1 MKSDKSI
8 FGLEKGELAW
18 TMYDF
23 ANSAFATVVMAGFF
37 PIFFKSLFINQSSEV
52 STFFLGLGNSIS
64 SIIIA
69 VFFPLLGA
77 LSDIKNNKKNSMLA
91 MAFVG
96 IIFTSLIFM
105 VEKNWSIALT
115 FYVIATIGFAGANV
129 FYDSL
134 LNKISTPERRDFIS
148 SLGYSLGYL
157 GGGLLFLITIIIY
170 QKPELFNLP
179 DKNIALKLSFLLVG
193 IWWLIFSIP
202 SLFFIKEKKE
212 KTTDSFIEFI
222 KKPLN
227 KKIILFLIAY
237 WCYID
242 GVDTIIKMSIDYGMS
257 IGLSTSMLILAL
269 LMVQFLGFPF
279 AILYSLLAKLIK
291 TKNAIILAIT
301 GYTLITIFAT
311 FMNNII
317 HFFILA
323 FSVSMFQGGIQALS
337 RSYFSNIINEN
348 ESGKLFGLYN
358 LVGKFATI
366 VGPFLVGQTTLL
378 TRNHRIGIS
387 SIIVLFIAGLILFIL
402 SSRETKDAKGD
413 SSLVNS

>member
-170 QKPELFNLP
+170 QKPELFKLT

-212 KTTDSFIEFI
+212 KMTDSFIEFI

-323 FSVSMFQGGIQALS
+323 FFVSMFQGGIQALS

-402 SSRETKDAKGD
+402 SSKETTDAKGD
-413 SSLVNS
+413 SPLVNS

>member
-1 MKSDKSI
+1 MKSDKII
-8 FGLEKGELAW
+8 FGLYKGELAW
-18 TMYDF
+18 TIYDF

-37 PIFFKSLFINQSSEV
+37 PIFFKSLFINQTSEV
-52 STFFLGLGNSIS
+52 STFFLGLGNSLS
-64 SIIIA
+64 SIIISI
-69 VFFPLLGA
+69 FFPLLGA
-77 LSDIKNNKKNSMLA
+77 LSDIKNNKKHLMLA
-91 MAFVG
+91 LAFVG
-96 IIFTSLIFM
+96 IIFTSLLFI
-105 VEKNWSIALT
+105 VEKNWYLAFT

-170 QKPELFNLP
+170 QKPENFNLP

-202 SLFFIKEKKE
+202 SLFFIKEKKD
-212 KTTDSFIEFI
+212 KTIDNFISFI

-242 GVDTIIKMSIDYGMS
+242 GIDTIIKMSIDYGMS
-257 IGLSTSMLILAL
+257 IGLSTNMLILAL

-323 FSVSMFQGGIQALS
+323 FFVSIFQGGIQALS
-337 RSYFSNIINEN
+337 RSYFSNIISEN

-402 SSRETKDAKGD
+402 SSRETIDAKGD
-413 SSLVNS
+413 SPLVNS